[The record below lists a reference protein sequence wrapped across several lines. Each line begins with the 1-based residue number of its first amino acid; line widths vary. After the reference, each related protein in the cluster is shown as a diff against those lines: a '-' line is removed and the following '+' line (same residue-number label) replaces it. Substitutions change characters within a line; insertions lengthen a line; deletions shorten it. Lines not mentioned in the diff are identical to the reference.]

1 MKILVDGSLPQSLS
15 DRPNAEGI
23 VVHRVA
29 DTMDDAA
36 LVVYASEHGYAAVVV
51 SEREVI
57 AQQRVREL
65 ARERSVALVC
75 SVTDD
80 PEEVETNLRHALRSL
95 VDRTTAEPG
104 GLFRVDRSGAHP
116 TDWALNTAGAR

>member
-1 MKILVDGSLPQSLS
+1 MKILIDGSLPRSLS
-15 DRPNAEGI
+15 DRPNPEGI

-29 DTMDDAA
+29 HTMDDAA

-51 SEREVI
+51 SEPEVL
-57 AQQRVREL
+57 AQERVREL
-65 ARERSVALVC
+65 ARKHSVALVC

-95 VDRTTAEPG
+95 VDRTTTEPG
-104 GLFRVDRSGAHP
+104 GLFRVGKSGAYP
-116 TDWALNTAGAR
+116 ADGAPKK